1 MKKIILLL
9 VAIATFAIPTAS
21 NAQLNGLLKKGKEK
35 AKNALKNEGKKAA
48 DKAVDATRPPLPWPM
63 QNKPYYNGM
72 DAHEFLQSLA
82 GQSKESVEALR
93 EQLYARYKSNAQLI
107 KASGPKYMEAKQ
119 ENERFWSF
127 VSSAQTVMS
136 INISGVDISSTGAIT
151 QNGVKRLVTG
161 REGGGIGYYVVGDAP
176 GEYRFVTLGMTGAY
190 LNDEELAVAKDAA
203 LRMRRMQDLFKG
215 LHVMLEEVGEQ
226 CDYRDR
232 YIYNLAGIYAM
243 GVEEACNKNTPANI
257 QRRAMPK
264 AGALNS
270 SLKASALKVAKAQN
284 PNVIDVVITSNNWDV
299 KRKGGVISHRSVY
312 GYYVVKDSNGK
323 KCLSRAWTQT
333 YLGGGKYDSL
343 RAGGV
348 GVEADFYVK

>member
-1 MKKIILLL
+1 MKKIMLLCAL
-9 VAIATFAIPTAS
+9 IVTFVMPITS
-21 NAQLNGLLKKGKEK
+21 NAQLGGLIKKGKDK
-35 AKNALKNEGKKAA
+35 VTKAA
-48 DKAVDATRPPLPWPM
+48 KSETQSATTKAIDANRPPLPWPM
-63 QNKPYYNGM
+63 QDKPYYNGM

-82 GQSKESVEALR
+82 SQSKESVETLR
-93 EQLYARYKSNAQLI
+93 ELLYARYKSNAKI
-107 KASGPKYMEAKQ
+107 INSNGPKYMEAKQ

-127 VSSAQTVMS
+127 VSSAQTVIS

-190 LNDEELAVAKDAA
+190 LNDEELAVAKNAA

-284 PNVIDVVITSNNWDV
+284 PNVVDVVITSDNWDV

-312 GYYVVKDSNGK
+312 GYYVVQDANGK
-323 KCLSRAWTQT
+323 KCLSRSWTQS
-333 YLGGGKYDSL
+333 YMGGGKYDTM

>member
-1 MKKIILLL
+1 MKKIVLL
-9 VAIATFAIPTAS
+9 VAIIATFAFPITS
-21 NAQLNGLLKKGKEK
+21 NAQLGGLLKKGKEK
-35 AKNALKNEGKKAA
+35 VAKTAKSEAQKAT
-48 DKAVDATRPPLPWPM
+48 DKAVEANRPPLPWPM

-82 GQSKESVEALR
+82 SQSQESVVALHD
-93 EQLYARYKSNAQLI
+93 QLYARYKSNAQII

-119 ENERFWSF
+119 ENERFWAF
-127 VSSAQTVMS
+127 VSSAQTVIS
-136 INISGVDISSTGAIT
+136 INLSGVDISSTGAIT

-176 GEYRFVTLGMTGAY
+176 GEYKFVTLGMTGAY
-190 LNDEELAVAKDAA
+190 LNDEELAVARDAA

-232 YIYNLAGIYAM
+232 YIYNFAGIYAT
-243 GVEEACNKNTPANI
+243 GVEEACSKNTPENI
-257 QRRAMPK
+257 ERRAMPK

-270 SLKASALKVAKAQN
+270 SLKAQALKVAKAQN
-284 PNVIDVVITSNNWDV
+284 PNVVDVVITSNNWDV
-299 KRKGGVISHRSVY
+299 KRKGSVITHRSVY
-312 GYYVVKDSNGK
+312 GYYVIQDSNGK
-323 KCLSRAWTQT
+323 KCTSRAWTQS
-333 YLGGGKYDSL
+333 YLGGGKYDTL